1 MKSDL
6 KLIRSYN
13 NEIEA
18 KMIAQV
24 LEENN
29 IEVLVHKDDSGSM
42 RPHFQR
48 VLGVQLFIKK
58 EDFNKAEKVI
68 VQFESIS

>member
-1 MKSDL
+1 MKPDL

>member
-29 IEVLVHKDDSGSM
+29 IEVLFHKDDSGSM

-48 VLGVQLFIKK
+48 ILGVQLFIKK
-58 EDFNKAEKVI
+58 EDFNKAEKAI
-68 VQFESIS
+68 VKFESIS

>member
-18 KMIAQV
+18 KIIAQV
-24 LEENN
+24 LKEND

-48 VLGVQLFIKK
+48 VLGVQLFVKN
-58 EDFNKAEKVI
+58 EDFNKAEKII
-68 VQFESIS
+68 VKFENIS